1 MERKEY
7 MKSYHRQYWK
17 DNHETLKKKSNDY
30 WKTYTKK
37 QKVMSD
43 GIFSIRH
50 GEFYPF
56 K

>member
-7 MKSYHRQYWK
+7 MKKYHRQYWK
-17 DNHETLKKKSNDY
+17 ENCETLKNKSKEY
-30 WKTYTKK
+30 YKSK

-50 GEFYPF
+50 GAFYPF